1 MICGDQVNES
11 AITTRIKTNIICY
24 SLHLLP
30 HPPFSSSS
38 ASISSIY
45 SSTSFPLYPHTL
57 SLPHLLILLLLL
69 LPQSPSIL
77 PHSSTLPPSLL
88 LYIPLSPPPSLPI
101 HHPLLSSHPL
111 STLPLPTLPPLSTLS
126 FLPPPSLPI
135 SHLLSFS
142 SFSFFFHI
150 QHFFPRVIR
159 KSNSHLPISILEDR
173 QAMQSVQSLL

>member
-11 AITTRIKTNIICY
+11 AITTCIKTNIICY

-30 HPPFSSSS
+30 PPPFSSSS

-45 SSTSFPLYPHTL
+45 SSTSFPLYPHPL
-57 SLPHLLILLLLL
+57 SLPQSLILLLLVL
-69 LPQSPSIL
+69 QSPSI
-77 PHSSTLPPSLL
+77 
-88 LYIPLSPPPSLPI
+88 
-101 HHPLLSSHPL
+101 
-111 STLPLPTLPPLSTLS
+111 LPLPTLPPLSTLS

-150 QHFFPRVIR
+150 QHF
-159 KSNSHLPISILEDR
+159 SSSHSKVE
-173 QAMQSVQSLL
+173 